1 MDGPSKRDQRR
12 ALFFRRWLYWVLIT
26 ILVLCLMGLGLNVA
40 AWLGLTF

>member
-40 AWLGLTF
+40 AWLGLTV